1 MKKLSLITMIAAVVC
16 CSFIAGKS
24 LLVNGPKLRL
34 ISYSKSSQHL
44 IDDNTNQLPK
54 SYVNRKFLTD
64 ASNISLDVFSIP
76 GNLVSYDAKDST
88 YGIRTLHSLI
98 KGDKL
103 PAISPIKDGLIYSG
117 FVNSQTSFNGSH
129 LIGGIS
135 AKQGEVVE
143 ISIQDESIAAVP
155 DTLIDIPKLK
165 EALASVSSNDLENLF
180 YVKSVTLSS
189 INNRLFKQSKFD
201 ATKNGLYLV
210 FNGKTYASDEKP
222 GKQRLVSMYLVPV
235 KNLTTNR

>member
-1 MKKLSLITMIAAVVC
+1 MIAAVVC

-34 ISYSKSSQHL
+34 ISNSKSSQHF

-54 SYVNRKFLTD
+54 SYANRKFLTD

-76 GNLVSYDAKDST
+76 GNLVSFDAKDST
-88 YGIRTLHSLI
+88 YNIRTLHSLI

-103 PAISPIKDGLIYSG
+103 PVITPVSDGLIYSG

-143 ISIQDESIAAVP
+143 ISIQDESYAAVP
-155 DTLIDIPKLK
+155 DTLIDVVKLK
-165 EALASVSSNDLENLF
+165 AAAASVPSDDRENLF
-180 YVKSVTLSS
+180 YVKSVTLTAL
-189 INNRLFKQSKFD
+189 NNRLFKQAKLD
-201 ATKNGLYLV
+201 PAKNGLYLV
-210 FNGKTYASDEKP
+210 LNGKTYLSAEKS
-222 GKQRLVSMYLVPV
+222 KKDRLVSLFLVPV
-235 KNLTTNR
+235 KNF